1 MTTRWIFALSCV
13 TLTACNYEVV
23 RRSET
28 FERINQE
35 IAAAAAPKG
44 RAAEA
49 ARNDAD
55 ALSLAMLPPL
65 QLEIPAAPPPE
76 PRFDMAVSNASVT
89 QVLTALVTGTRYS
102 MLFSPDVSG
111 TVSLNLKNTT
121 VREVLETLRELYG
134 YDFTIQGQ
142 RISVLPNTV
151 QSRIFRINYL
161 AGERSGRSVTRVPAP
176 SAGPTTQGQGART
189 AGQGAAGGSDCEGS
203 SGGAADSAC
212 VSTRSK
218 YDFWGALTE
227 ALEKLVTDKNNLIV
241 NPLSGV
247 IVVKGT
253 PLELRKV
260 DDYLKA
266 TQLSVERQVMLE
278 AKIIEVELGDD
289 FNSGINW
296 ASFNKKGDP
305 RWSVNGNTDVFRRGG
320 GVTSTASQTMNLQD
334 SLGSTAN
341 SAAGAFT
348 SGNSRQS
355 DTSVTS
361 NVTTNYD
368 SAAAVS
374 GLAMTGVGGLLKS
387 FPVQGAL
394 GLAFQSANFSS
405 LISFLQTQG
414 TVYVLSSPRIA
425 TLNNQKAVLKVGS
438 EDRFVVEIQP
448 PTSTSTGANNGTTS
462 NPPTVITSP
471 FFSGIALDVTP
482 QIDDQGNITLH
493 MRPSVT
499 SVTER
504 AKTIDFG
511 ASGQF
516 TIPYASSKVKESD
529 SIVRVRDG
537 MIVAIGGL
545 MSESQSGSVDKVP
558 ELGDIPLFGHLF
570 KQTGRSMRKR
580 ELVILLKPT
589 LIQDDADW
597 QQMTQE
603 MQNRMPAFDPRTQ
616 PRPEWK

>member
-1 MTTRWIFALSCV
+1 MSTKWIFALSCV

-35 IAAAAAPKG
+35 IAVAATPKG
-44 RAAEA
+44 RTAEA

-176 SAGPTTQGQGART
+176 SAGPTTQGQGGRT
-189 AGQGAAGGSDCEGS
+189 AGQGAAGASDCEGN
-203 SGGAADSAC
+203 SGGATDSAC

-320 GVTSTASQTMNLQD
+320 GVTTTASQTMNLQD

-341 SAAGAFT
+341 SGGGAFT
-348 SGNSRQS
+348 SGNTMQS
-355 DTSVTS
+355 DSS
-361 NVTTNYD
+361 MSSSMTTNYD
-368 SAAAVS
+368 SAAVVS

-448 PTSTSTGANNGTTS
+448 PTSISSGGTGGTTS

-545 MSESQSGSVDKVP
+545 MSESQSGNVDKVP
-558 ELGDIPLFGHLF
+558 ELGDIPLIGHLF

-603 MQNRMPAFDPRTQ
+603 MQNRLPAFDPRTQ

>member
-1 MTTRWIFALSCV
+1 MSSKWIVALSCV

-35 IAAAAAPKG
+35 IAAAATPKE
-44 RAAEA
+44 RVSNSAQ
-49 ARNDAD
+49 AD

-65 QLEIPAAPPPE
+65 QLDLPATKPPE
-76 PRFDMAVSNASVT
+76 TRFDMAVSNASVT
-89 QVLTALVTGTRYS
+89 QVLTALVSGTRYS

-111 TVSLNLKNTT
+111 MVSLNLKNTT
-121 VREVLETLRELYG
+121 VREVLETLREFYG

-142 RISVLPNTV
+142 RITVQPNTI

-176 SAGPTTQGQGART
+176 SAGPSSQGQGART
-189 AGQGAAGGSDCEGS
+189 GTQGGAVGASDCDGN

-212 VSTRSK
+212 VSTKSK

-227 ALEKLVTDKNNLIV
+227 ALEKLVVDKNNLIV

-247 IVVKGT
+247 IVVRGT

-289 FNSGINW
+289 FNTGINW

-320 GVTSTASQTMNLQD
+320 GVTSSGSQTMTLED
-334 SLGSTAN
+334 SLGSGAN
-341 SAAGAFT
+341 SAGGAMT
-348 SGNSRQS
+348 STNSLQS
-355 DTSVTS
+355 NSSLSSSSTSS
-361 NVTTNYD
+361 FD
-368 SAAAVS
+368 SAGVVS

-394 GLAFQSANFSS
+394 GLAFQSASFSS
-405 LISFLQTQG
+405 LINFLQTQG

-448 PTSTSTGANNGTTS
+448 PTSTSTGSNGGTTN

-545 MSESQSGSVDKVP
+545 MSESQSGNVDKVP
-558 ELGDIPLFGHLF
+558 ELGDIPLLGHFF

-589 LIQDDADW
+589 LIQEEADW
-597 QQMTQE
+597 QQVTQE
-603 MQNRMPAFDPRTQ
+603 VQNRMPAFDPLKQ

>member
-1 MTTRWIFALSCV
+1 MSTKWIFALSCV

-35 IAAAAAPKG
+35 IATAATPKG
-44 RAAEA
+44 RTSEA
-49 ARNDAD
+49 AQNE

-65 QLEIPAAPPPE
+65 QLDIPAAPPPE
-76 PRFDMAVSNASVT
+76 SRFDMAVSNASVT

-142 RISVLPNTV
+142 RITVLPNTI

-189 AGQGAAGGSDCEGS
+189 GGQGATGASDCEGN

-320 GVTSTASQTMNLQD
+320 GVTSTSSQTMNLQD

-355 DTSVTS
+355 DTSMTS
-361 NVTTNYD
+361 SVTTNYD